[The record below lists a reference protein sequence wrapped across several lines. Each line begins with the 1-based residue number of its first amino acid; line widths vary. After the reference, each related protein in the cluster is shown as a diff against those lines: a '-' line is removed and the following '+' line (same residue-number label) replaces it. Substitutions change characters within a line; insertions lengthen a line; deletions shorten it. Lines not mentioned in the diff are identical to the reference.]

1 MRWRR
6 TAALLVVGLVLG
18 AGACSDDGDADDG
31 SSDTSTTTPSD
42 GGEAGGGETGSIDVL
57 TYNVAGLPQEIS
69 DENPSEHMQLISPLL
84 SEYDLV
90 LLQES
95 FDWWL
100 PGGLVE
106 TLDLDAQS
114 YVERLRADSG
124 LPHALPQ
131 HPGPEE
137 AGIDPAT
144 RPDLQ
149 LGDGIGIM
157 SRFELADPVRQA
169 WVGCFGGFDTSD
181 GGAADCLA
189 MKGFAVATIE
199 LGGVEVDV
207 YSLHGE
213 AGGTD
218 TDQGLQVDD
227 FAQLAAFI
235 EERSAGRPIILGGD
249 TNLHTR
255 SDHPDADGDADTRIW
270 DDFIEATGLSDACV
284 ETDCEEVGSI
294 DKVAVRSTDDL
305 ALAVTSYDQ
314 PVETFTSPA
323 GDELSD
329 HPPVAVTIEWTR
341 P

>member
-1 MRWRR
+1 ML
-6 TAALLVVGLVLG
+6 AAG
-18 AGACSDDGDADDG
+18 AGACSDD
-31 SSDTSTTTPSD
+31 D
-42 GGEAGGGETGSIDVL
+42 GGDPSGSGESATEASDGGGETTAGGESGSVDVL

-69 DENPSEHMQLISPLL
+69 DENPAEHMQLISPLL
-84 SEYDLV
+84 AAYDLV
-90 LLQES
+90 LVQES

-106 TLDLDAQS
+106 TNDLDVQH
-114 YVERLRADSG
+114 YVERLRADSDLEHT
-124 LPHALPQ
+124 LPV
-131 HPGPEE
+131 HPGPEA
-137 AGIDPAT
+137 AGIDLAD

-157 SRFELADPVRQA
+157 SRLELADPVRQA

-189 MKGFAVATIE
+189 MKGFAVATVD
-199 LGGVEVDV
+199 LGGVDVDV

-218 TDQGLQVDD
+218 TDQALQVDD
-227 FAQLAAFI
+227 YAQLAAFI
-235 EERSAGRPIILGGD
+235 EEHSAGRPIILGGD

-255 SDHPDADGDADTRIW
+255 SDHPDADGEADTQIW
-270 DDFIEATGLSDACV
+270 EDFLEATGLVDACV
-284 ETDCEEVGSI
+284 ETGCEEVGSI

-305 ALAVTSYDQ
+305 TLTATSYDQ
-314 PVETFTSPA
+314 PRETFTSPD

-329 HPPVAVTIEWTR
+329 HPPVAVTVEWTR

>member
-1 MRWRR
+1 
-6 TAALLVVGLVLG
+6 VLVLG
-18 AGACSDDGDADDG
+18 VGACSDDGGDDTASDADAPADA
-31 SSDTSTTTPSD
+31 STDEGGEGGAGGD
-42 GGEAGGGETGSIDVL
+42 GGEESGTVDVL

-84 SEYDLV
+84 SDYDLV

-95 FDWWL
+95 FDWWP

-106 TLDLDAQS
+106 SLDLDAQS
-114 YVERLRADSG
+114 YVERLRADAD
-124 LPHALPQ
+124 LPYALPP
-131 HPGPEE
+131 HPGPDA
-137 AGIDPAT
+137 AGIDPAD

-157 SRFELADPVRQA
+157 SRLELADPVRQA

-189 MKGFAVATIE
+189 IKGFAVATVE

-218 TDQGLQVDD
+218 ADQALQVDD
-227 FAQLAAFI
+227 FTQLAAFI
-235 EERSAGRPIILGGD
+235 EEHSEGRPIILGGD
-249 TNLHTR
+249 TNLHT
-255 SDHPDADGDADTRIW
+255 DPEHPDAEGQADTEIW
-270 DDFIEATGLSDACV
+270 EGFLEATGLSDACA
-284 ETDCEEVGSI
+284 ETDCDEVGSI
-294 DKVAVRSTDDL
+294 DKVALRSTDDL
-305 ALAVTSYDQ
+305 SLAATSYDQ
-314 PVETFTSPA
+314 PTETFTSPT
-323 GDELSD
+323 GDDLSD
-329 HPPVAVTIEWTR
+329 HPPVAVTVEWTR